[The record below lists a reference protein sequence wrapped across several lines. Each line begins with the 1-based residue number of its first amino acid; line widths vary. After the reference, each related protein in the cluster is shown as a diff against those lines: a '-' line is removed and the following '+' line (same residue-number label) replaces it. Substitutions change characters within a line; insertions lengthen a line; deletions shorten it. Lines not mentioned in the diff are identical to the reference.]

1 LTPTLERLIGKQ
13 RIWLHLSLFIL
24 SLYTTTLA
32 GVAWSGHDPFE
43 LSNFGYGLEYSLLL
57 LLFLSA
63 HEFGHFIAA
72 RIHGVDVT
80 LPYYIPFPGTMM
92 GMMPNFGTFG
102 AVIRTRQRIPS
113 RSIIFDIGVA
123 GPIAGFVVCIII
135 LAIGFATLPGIEY
148 LQSIHPDY
156 PLVHA
161 APGGELSFGKTI
173 LYSLMEKVFANHN
186 GYIPPMSEM
195 YHYPMLCVGWFG
207 LFVTAL
213 NLLPVG
219 QLDGGHLMY
228 GLFPKAIHRIIGIVT
243 VVILA
248 VLSIPELVIGLA
260 GNSLPKWLEWLEHVA
275 IPGGSSW
282 IFWVVMIVFVIK
294 FRHPAALD
302 ESPMDFKRIA
312 VGILTIVIF
321 VLSFTPSPIV
331 LE

>member
-1 LTPTLERLIGKQ
+1 MTQTLERLFGKQ
-13 RIWLHLSLFIL
+13 RIWLHLSLFL
-24 SLYTTTLA
+24 LTLYTTTLA

-43 LSNFGYGLEYSLLL
+43 LSNFGFGLEYSLLL
-57 LLFLSA
+57 LLFLSS

-72 RIHGVDVT
+72 RIHKVDVT

-113 RSIIFDIGVA
+113 RSVIFDIGVA
-123 GPIAGFVVCIII
+123 GPIAGFIVCIII

-156 PLVHA
+156 PIVHSQQ
-161 APGGELSFGKTI
+161 GGELFFGKTI
-173 LYSLMEKVFANHN
+173 LYSLMEKLFVNSN
-186 GYIPPMSEM
+186 GYVPPMSEM
-195 YHYPMLCVGWFG
+195 YHYPLLCVGWFG

-228 GLFPKAIHRIIGIVT
+228 GLFSKKTHKNIGIAT
-243 VVILA
+243 VAILA
-248 VLSIPELVIGLA
+248 MLSVPELVVGLA
-260 GNSLPKWLEWLEHVA
+260 GDSLPKAFLWLEDIA

-282 IFWVVMIVFVIK
+282 IFWVVMIVFIIK
-294 FRHPAALD
+294 FRHPAAVD
-302 ESPMDFKRIA
+302 ESPINLRRKIIGF
-312 VGILTIVIF
+312 LTIIIF
-321 VLSFTPSPIV
+321 LISFTPSPIV
-331 LE
+331 LQ